1 MLREIAVIKANFIS
15 HPTLDKFIFPS
26 PWCLTYGKCRKWGF
40 PWKCPQSG
48 TKDAMPEEIL
58 HLSTYFWLTKVTCME
73 ERLALSYF
81 LSSETFWDGGQ
92 GLNIMWAVCTYN
104 SGRKR
109 KWKTTLSL
117 WRRVHKMKNLQG
129 LRSTFCQMIACRC
142 TFWHVCCSEWLHSV
156 LVVDFKKDTHYI
168 LFQLH
173 HSATL
178 KTQQICP
185 AGCPA
190 ASFNLSACMRHS
202 EIFTSFA
209 GKTNRCQN
217 NQQTKLTHFRNTYK

>member
-1 MLREIAVIKANFIS
+1 MLRKIAVIKANFIS

-26 PWCLTYGKCRKWGF
+26 PWCLIYGKCRKWGF
-40 PWKCPQSG
+40 SWKCPQSG

-81 LSSETFWDGGQ
+81 LSSENFWDGGQ
-92 GLNIMWAVCTYN
+92 GFNIMWAVCTYN

-129 LRSTFCQMIACRC
+129 LRSTFCQMTACRC
-142 TFWHVCCSEWLHSV
+142 TFWHVCCSEWLYSV
-156 LVVDFKKDTHYI
+156 LVVDFKKTPTTSPSNCITVLHSKHSKSVQPGV
-168 LFQLH
+168 QLH
-173 HSATL
+173 PSTSQPVWSTVKFLHHLQGKLLTGA
-178 KTQQICP
+178 KTI
-185 AGCPA
+185 
-190 ASFNLSACMRHS
+190 S
-202 EIFTSFA
+202 
-209 GKTNRCQN
+209 
-217 NQQTKLTHFRNTYK
+217 KLN